1 VPQVHPVIS
10 PSKARNSAALS
21 VVNGENGHSMNHP
34 WQAAAKFPDTLS
46 PGRLTAG
53 PDPIAGT
60 GGAALRRRFPGGED
74 LAVPVR
80 EPVAER
86 VSSEVARQ
94 ITRGAQID
102 LVAANQ

>member
-1 VPQVHPVIS
+1 MPQVHPVIS

-60 GGAALRRRFPGGED
+60 GGAALRRRFPGLSGRHVNRPM
-74 LAVPVR
+74 LSGLR
-80 EPVAER
+80 R
-86 VSSEVARQ
+86 LTS
-94 ITRGAQID
+94 
-102 LVAANQ
+102 